1 MAPILQLRELGL
13 EQIPAGAPA
22 GPSCATLYLRDSLSL
37 VSELLCMHLLGVT
50 TNRKAKRTLAQPES
64 CF

>member
-22 GPSCATLYLRDSLSL
+22 GPSCATLYLRDSLPCVRAAVHAPAWDDDQQKSQEDAG
-37 VSELLCMHLLGVT
+37 S
-50 TNRKAKRTLAQPES
+50 A
-64 CF
+64 